1 MTETSHNKK
10 ILVIEDDNSLRK
22 AIVEKLTLKG
32 FDAVGAE
39 DGEKGIELSTS
50 SKPDLVVLDL
60 LMPKVNGLTVLK
72 MLHAKF
78 GKDLPIIILTNVE
91 AEDNIVK
98 DLTDYKAT
106 RYLVK
111 SDTKLDSLVGNIKEI
126 LKLED

>member
-91 AEDNIVK
+91 ADDNIVK